1 MSRLLTYFSRLLVFL
16 IIVAALAGCNIPSS
30 QTEDLA
36 EELPPRDA
44 GAWIDAPLNGAQ
56 APPSTP
62 IKVIGHVDPSVGQ
75 AYLYINGVDS
85 GLPSAPIL
93 NKMPP
98 AYEWQWQPAA
108 AGVYFLRVGGA
119 GGPLS
124 TSVKV
129 TITSDMPG
137 SASFY
142 ADQTTLNLGEC
153 TLLHWTTEDALD
165 VQLDDEEVEPEGEQE
180 VCPEESQTY
189 VLAVQYSGKRSEEL
203 LVDITV
209 IDLTETPTLTPTI
222 TTTPTPTSTTYI
234 PPAATLTPTAT
245 RTRVPDTPT
254 PTNTATESDNT
265 PPPAPSG
272 LSPCGGQKRPT
283 YVNSPVTLSWYPVT
297 DASGISQYK
306 ITLININNQQTNE
319 YTSSNTTYSVT
330 VQEATYSWQVS
341 AQDGAGN
348 WGPLSQKCYF
358 YFDIVD

>member
-1 MSRLLTYFSRLLVFL
+1 MNRLTIFFSRLLVL
-16 IIVAALAGCNIPSS
+16 VAIITVLAACNLPSS
-30 QTEDLA
+30 QPTELA
-36 EELPPRDA
+36 EALPPRDA

-108 AGVYFLRVGGA
+108 AGVYFLRVGGE

-129 TITSDMPG
+129 TITSEMPVP
-137 SASFY
+137 ASFY
-142 ADQTTLNLGEC
+142 ADETTLNLGEC
-153 TLLHWTTEDALD
+153 TLLHWTTENAVD

-180 VCPEESQTY
+180 VCPEEDQTY
-189 VLAVQYSGKRSEEL
+189 ILAVQYSDKRDEEL
-203 LVDITV
+203 LVEITV
-209 IDLTETPTLTPTI
+209 TEITETPTMTPTI
-222 TTTPTPTSTTYI
+222 TTTPTPTTTTYI

-245 RTRVPDTPT
+245 QTTVPDTPT

-265 PPPAPSG
+265 PPAAPTG
-272 LSPCGGQKRPT
+272 LAPCGSRNSPAF
-283 YVNSPVTLSWYPVT
+283 VNSPVNLSWYPVS
-297 DASGISQYK
+297 DASGISQYQ
-306 ITLININNQQTNE
+306 ITLYNINSQQTNN
-319 YTSSNTTYSVT
+319 YYSSSTSYST
-330 VQEATYSWQVS
+330 PVQEATYYWQVR

-348 WGPLSQKCYF
+348 WGSFSQKCYF